1 MTQTT
6 SSARVINSTFMLGTD
21 DPADLPLIEI
31 PEIAFIGRTNVGK
44 STLINRV
51 TGRRSLA
58 RASSTPGRTQQFNLF
73 EADVLNG
80 ASRHRIAFMD
90 LPGFGYSQ
98 FSKKKRIILEKATFR
113 YLTSRTSLSAV
124 CLLQD
129 IRRDPKEEEDY
140 VAEVALENAIPL
152 VVVITKADKLTNRE
166 VHARKREILRH
177 YGINETQSCLMGS
190 GIDGSVLVT
199 HLMGT
204 LGLSA

>member
-1 MTQTT
+1 MTQPS
-6 SSARVINSTFMLGTD
+6 SSARVINATFMLGTD
-21 DPADLPLIEI
+21 DPADLPLLTV
-31 PEIAFIGRTNVGK
+31 PEVAFIGRTNVGK

-73 EADVLNG
+73 EAEVMSG
-80 ASRHRIAFMD
+80 AARHRIAFMD

-113 YLTSRTSLSAV
+113 YLTSRHSLSVV

-129 IRRDPKEEEDY
+129 VRRDPKEEELY
-140 VAEVALENAIPL
+140 VADLAQEKSIPL
-152 VVVITKADKLTNRE
+152 VVVITKTDKLTTRE
-166 VHARKREILRH
+166 LTSRKREILRE
-177 YGINETQSCLMGS
+177 YGIEESESCLMGS
-190 GIDGSVLVT
+190 SIDGSVLVT

-204 LGLSA
+204 LGLSS

>member
-1 MTQTT
+1 MTQTN

-21 DPADLPLIEI
+21 DPADLPAIAI

-44 STLINRV
+44 STLINRL

-73 EADVLNG
+73 EAEVLSG
-80 ASRHRIAFMD
+80 ASRHRVAFVD

-98 FSKKKRIILEKATFR
+98 FSIKKRIILEKATFY
-113 YLTSRTSLSAV
+113 YLASRQPLSLV

-129 IRRDPKEEEDY
+129 VRRDPKEEECH
-140 VAEVALENAIPL
+140 VAAVAREKSIPL

-166 VHARKREILRH
+166 RQTRQREILRH
-177 YGINETQSCLMGS
+177 YRIEESQSCLMGS

-199 HLMGT
+199 HLMRT
-204 LGLSA
+204 LGLSS